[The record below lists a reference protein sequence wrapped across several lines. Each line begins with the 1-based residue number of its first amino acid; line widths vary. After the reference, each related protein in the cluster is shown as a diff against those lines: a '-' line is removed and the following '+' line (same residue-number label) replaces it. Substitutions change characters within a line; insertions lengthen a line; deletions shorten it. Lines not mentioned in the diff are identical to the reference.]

1 MLELYGLY
9 KQATVGDV
17 NIAKPSDFEGAA
29 KWNAWNSRKGM
40 AGKSAKEQYVSKVNA
55 LTPSHS

>member
-29 KWNAWNSRKGM
+29 KWNAWNSIKGM
-40 AGKSAKEQYVSKVNA
+40 TGKSAKEKYIAKVNA
-55 LTPSHS
+55 LVPNHS